1 MAHSYRPW
9 VMKEAIVTQM
19 TPMLASASLN
29 LLQLTADN
37 EGR

>member
-19 TPMLASASLN
+19 APMLASTSLT
-29 LLQLTADN
+29 LLQLTADA